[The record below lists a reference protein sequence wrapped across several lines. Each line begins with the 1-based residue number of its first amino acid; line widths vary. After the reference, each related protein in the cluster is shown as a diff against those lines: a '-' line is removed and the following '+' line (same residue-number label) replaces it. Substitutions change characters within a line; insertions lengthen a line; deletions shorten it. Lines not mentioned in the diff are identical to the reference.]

1 MSDVL
6 NKSYRQERFTA
17 PAETTI
23 EVNFQDTR
31 PNYAYFANNSA
42 YNLYVS
48 INPLV
53 SDSLFDVI
61 IPPYS
66 LKMFARPELMHQL
79 YVRNVSSLG
88 DADFVCT
95 SFQAPFDPK
104 NLPQT
109 QEIVG
114 ASAAGLLGIIEISEI
129 TSPLPAGS
137 NVIGSVD
144 LNGSLPSGTNV
155 IGKVNLGT
163 IDAGITKIGKIAIDC
178 DSLTNGGTNHKKIAA
193 ASTNA
198 TSVKASSGRIHWLSL
213 ANLTASAKFLKLYDK
228 ASAPTVG
235 TDTPIMTIPVQA
247 NQTIELAPP
256 PGIYFATGIAYA
268 LTGAVADSD
277 TTALSAND
285 VVLNLVYA

>member
-66 LKMFARPELMHQL
+66 LKIFARPELMHQL

-114 ASAAGLLGIIEISEI
+114 MNADGLLGIIDINSFL
-129 TSPLPAGS
+129 SPLPAGT
-137 NVIGSVD
+137 NQIGFVK
-144 LNGSLPSGTNV
+144 LGAEIPAGTKM
-155 IGKVNLGT
+155 IGYVAQAL
-163 IDAGITKIGKIAIDC
+163 DASA
-178 DSLTNGGTNHKKIAA
+178 NGGTVHHKKAA

-198 TSVKASSGRIHWLSL
+198 TSVKASAGRVHSFTVHNS
-213 ANLTASAKFLKLYDK
+213 AAAAKFLKFYNK

-235 TDTPIMTIPVQA
+235 TDTPVLVYPVAAGQSL
-247 NQTIELAPP
+247 NVAPP
-256 PGIYFATGIAYA
+256 GGISFDTGIAYA
-268 LTGAVADSD
+268 MTGAVADSD
-277 TTALSAND
+277 TTALTAND
-285 VVLNLVYA
+285 LILNLVYA